1 MHPHVLSG
9 LLQPVQI
16 LMFLT
21 FATKWES
28 TLLLDSSVQF
38 SRADKHNAFSFLRSS
53 SGCWLLSSDH
63 SIPMLNPNHM
73 VWIYIAFLQN
83 IKRQLFLVRE
93 YFIHITLNTVLSLFY
108 WTWQMQSFTYTV
120 NVFVELNFWGLC
132 WHDNVFDG
140 YRYLYSVYDKHPYS
154 SICFDWSLVGICFNN
169 PHTHR
174 LGPKLSLFKSI
185 LQLMYYVMSC
195 YYN

>member
-38 SRADKHNAFSFLRSS
+38 SRADKHNALSFLRSS

-140 YRYLYSVYDKHPYS
+140 YRYLYSVYD
-154 SICFDWSLVGICFNN
+154 
-169 PHTHR
+169 
-174 LGPKLSLFKSI
+174 
-185 LQLMYYVMSC
+185 
-195 YYN
+195 

>member
-93 YFIHITLNTVLSLFY
+93 YFIHITLNTVLSLFLLNMTNAKLY
-108 WTWQMQSFTYTV
+108 IHCECICGVEFLGALLTWQC
-120 NVFVELNFWGLC
+120 FWWLQI
-132 WHDNVFDG
+132 F
-140 YRYLYSVYDKHPYS
+140 
-154 SICFDWSLVGICFNN
+154 
-169 PHTHR
+169 
-174 LGPKLSLFKSI
+174 LFCI
-185 LQLMYYVMSC
+185 W
-195 YYN
+195 

>member
-1 MHPHVLSG
+1 MQPHVLSG

-16 LMFLT
+16 LMFRT

-38 SRADKHNAFSFLRSS
+38 SRADNHNAFFFLRSS

-63 SIPMLNPNHM
+63 SIPMLNLNHM

-83 IKRQLFLVRE
+83 IKRRLFLVRE
-93 YFIHITLNTVLSLFY
+93 YFIHLTLYTVLSLLLN
-108 WTWQMQSFTYTV
+108 THKCKALHTV
-120 NVFVELNFWGLC
+120 NVFVELNFWGVC
-132 WHDNVFDG
+132 RHDNVFVAFFDG
-140 YRYLYSVYDKHPYS
+140 YRYFCSVYDKHPYS
-154 SICFDWSLVGICFNN
+154 SIRFDWSLVGICFNN

-174 LGPKLSLFKSI
+174 LGPKLSLFNS
-185 LQLMYYVMSC
+185 LYC
-195 YYN
+195 N